1 MSTHLTIAPGGSGT
15 ATRPGCDFCAAAP
28 GRWIHDANDVD
39 FITTGPAGAA
49 GFTSVGAWMSCD
61 NCLLLIQRGDAD
73 GFAER
78 VARSNG
84 PARVL

>member
-39 FITTGPAGAA
+39 FIATGPQ
-49 GFTSVGAWMSCD
+49 VP
-61 NCLLLIQRGDAD
+61 RG
-73 GFAER
+73 
-78 VARSNG
+78 S
-84 PARVL
+84 PASAPGCPATIACS